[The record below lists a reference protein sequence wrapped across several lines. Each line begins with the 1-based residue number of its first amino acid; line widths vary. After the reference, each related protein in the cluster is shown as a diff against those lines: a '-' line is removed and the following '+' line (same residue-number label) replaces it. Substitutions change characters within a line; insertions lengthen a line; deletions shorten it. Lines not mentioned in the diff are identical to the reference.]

1 MIESFIHRGLKELF
15 ETGKS
20 ARIPSDLR
28 KRIKERLDV
37 LHAAQTMLDLQRPGG
52 LRFHRLVPTDR
63 YAIDV
68 NGPWR
73 ITFGWKDGKASR
85 VDLEQYH

>member
-1 MIESFIHRGLKELF
+1 MIENFKHRGLRELF

-20 ARIPSDLR
+20 SRVPADLR
-28 KRIKERLDV
+28 KRISARLDV
-37 LHAAQTMLDLQRPGG
+37 LHAARTMVDLQQPS
-52 LRFHRLVPTDR
+52 LRFHRLVPTER

-73 ITFGWKDGKASR
+73 ITFEWRDGKAIA